1 MKRELE
7 LKYRTILQ
15 QQLKKGVITK
25 RYYNSEIKYLRNN
38 TPLVSN
44 KAHQDIENTFT
55 YKYLYKEKRPQLR
68 GLFI

>member
-15 QQLKKGVITK
+15 QQLKKRVITK

-55 YKYLYKEKRPQLR
+55 YKYTYKEKRPLN
-68 GLFI
+68 